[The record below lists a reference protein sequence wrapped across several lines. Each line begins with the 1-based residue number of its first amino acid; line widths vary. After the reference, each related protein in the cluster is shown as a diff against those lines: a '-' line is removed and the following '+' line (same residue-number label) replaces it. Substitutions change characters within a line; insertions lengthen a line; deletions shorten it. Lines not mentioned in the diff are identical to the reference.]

1 MNVLRHLILVFLC
14 TAASVLRADS
24 ASVVSAP
31 ATAAKV
37 AVAGAG
43 TAAVMAQ
50 AEAPAAVATQ
60 AVAEVRHQDLLEHLV
75 DVVLGWF
82 GAESSGNT
90 ITHYIVAG
98 LFLVGSFLLRHVVTT
113 IFFAVLKRWAAK
125 TETTLDDKLFPALE
139 SPVATLI
146 SVAGAIGALR
156 VLKLSEM
163 GDRVV
168 GYVSTFAFSVVVFW
182 ILLRAFNA
190 ILDHAHEVAVQKQM
204 GVAPLMPWLKKS
216 LLVVFFAVG
225 LLMVAKNLGLD
236 VGAALTTL
244 GIGGLAFA
252 LAAQDTIANVFGS
265 VVVATDQ
272 PFKVG
277 ETVQIGSDIGVVEDI
292 GLRSTRIR
300 TISKSLLVIPNKTVA
315 GETITNLSRFTGR
328 RIEFIV
334 GLTYST
340 TADQMEAIVGDIR
353 KLLQGDAEIDPA
365 SIAVY
370 FRDFNTSS
378 LDIWVLYNAKD
389 GDLHRHLAL
398 RQRINLALMRLVE
411 ARGLSM
417 AYPTQTLLFDGE
429 IAKQMAGAKAPR
441 A

>member
-1 MNVLRHLILVFLC
+1 MNVLRHLILVLLC
-14 TAASVLRADS
+14 AAASVLRADP
-24 ASVVSAP
+24 ASVVSTP
-31 ATAAKV
+31 ATAAQV

-82 GAESSGNT
+82 GVVSGGNT

-98 LFLVGSFLLRHVVTT
+98 LFLIGSFLLRHVVTT
-113 IFFAVLKRWAAK
+113 IFFAVLKRWASK
-125 TETTLDDKLFPALE
+125 TETTLDDKLFHALE

-146 SVAGAIGALR
+146 SVAGAMAALR

-168 GYVSTFAFSVVVFW
+168 GYLSTFAFSVVVFW

-190 ILDHAHEVAVQKQM
+190 ILDHAHEVAVQRQM
-204 GVAPLMPWLKKS
+204 GVAPLMPWLKKA

-277 ETVQIGSDIGVVEDI
+277 ETVQIGDNIGVVEDI

-300 TISKSLLVIPNKTVA
+300 TLAKSLLVIPNKTVA
-315 GETITNLSRFTGR
+315 GETVTNLSRFNGR
-328 RIEFIV
+328 RIEFVV

-340 TADQMEAIVGDIR
+340 TADQMEAVVGEIR
-353 KLLQGDAEIDPA
+353 MLLQTDAEIDPT
-365 SIAVY
+365 SVTVY

-378 LDIWVLYNAKD
+378 LDIYVLYNAKD
-389 GDLHRHLAL
+389 GDFHRHMAL

-429 IAKQMAGAKAPR
+429 IAKQMAGAKR
-441 A
+441 ASA

>member
-1 MNVLRHLILVFLC
+1 MNVLRHLILVLLC
-14 TAASVLRADS
+14 AAASVLRADP
-24 ASVVSAP
+24 ASVVSTP
-31 ATAAKV
+31 ATAAQV

-82 GAESSGNT
+82 GVASGGNT

-98 LFLVGSFLLRHVVTT
+98 LFLIGSFLLRHVVTT
-113 IFFAVLKRWAAK
+113 IFFAVLKRWASK
-125 TETTLDDKLFPALE
+125 TETTLDDKLFHALE

-146 SVAGAIGALR
+146 SVAGAMAALR

-168 GYVSTFAFSVVVFW
+168 GYLSTFAFSVVVFW

-190 ILDHAHEVAVQKQM
+190 ILDHAHEVAVQRQM
-204 GVAPLMPWLKKS
+204 GVAPLMPWLKKA

-277 ETVQIGSDIGVVEDI
+277 ETVQIGSNTGVVEDI

-300 TISKSLLVIPNKTVA
+300 TLAKSLLVIPNKTVA

-328 RIEFIV
+328 RIETIV

-340 TADQMEAIVGDIR
+340 TADQMQQLVEDIR
-353 KLLQGDAEIDPA
+353 RLLQAEAEIDPT
-365 SIAVY
+365 SVAVY
-370 FRDFNTSS
+370 FRDFNASS

-389 GDLHRHLAL
+389 GDFHLHMAL

-429 IAKQMAGAKAPR
+429 IAKQMAARR
-441 A
+441 ASA

>member
-1 MNVLRHLILVFLC
+1 M
-14 TAASVLRADS
+14 
-24 ASVVSAP
+24 
-31 ATAAKV
+31 
-37 AVAGAG
+37 
-43 TAAVMAQ
+43 
-50 AEAPAAVATQ
+50 
-60 AVAEVRHQDLLEHLV
+60 V

-82 GAESSGNT
+82 GVASSGNT
-90 ITHYIVAG
+90 LTHYIVAG
-98 LFLVGSFLLRHVVTT
+98 LFLIGAFLLRHVVTT
-113 IFFAVLKRWAAK
+113 IFFAVLKRWASK
-125 TETTLDDKLFPALE
+125 TETTLDDKLFHALE

-146 SVAGAIGALR
+146 SVAGAMAALR

-168 GYVSTFAFSVVVFW
+168 GYLSTFAFSVVVFW

-190 ILDHAHEVAVQKQM
+190 ILDHAHEVSVQKQM
-204 GVAPLMPWLKKS
+204 GVAPLMPWLKKA

-277 ETVQIGSDIGVVEDI
+277 ETVQIGDNIGVVEDI

-300 TISKSLLVIPNKTVA
+300 TLAKSLLVIPNKTVA

-328 RIEFIV
+328 RIETIV

-340 TADQMEAIVGDIR
+340 TADQMQQLVEDIR
-353 KLLQGDAEIDPA
+353 RLLQAEAEIDPT
-365 SIAVY
+365 SVAVY
-370 FRDFNTSS
+370 FRDFNASS

-389 GDLHRHLAL
+389 GDFHRHMAL